1 MQPATFSRQ
10 LKPIILPAVGFVMT
24 SAQEHKLVAALS
36 LLILAVYFPAA
47 SYLQR
52 TYISNQPPPP
62 PGAVRLFHNIEKI
75 SKDGIGFMEL
85 IRGYQ
90 PRADLRIYEDD
101 RSLTRATGISEV
113 DRLPGRFAE
122 ESGVGIAL
130 SATDGSN
137 VKSNRYRYWIVKPE
151 AARAASER
159 TQAH

>member
-1 MQPATFSRQ
+1 MIP
-10 LKPIILPAVGFVMT
+10 PAVGFVMT

-52 TYISNQPPPP
+52 TYIPDQPPP

-90 PRADLRIYEDD
+90 PRTDLRIYEDD
-101 RSLTRATGISEV
+101 RSLTRTTGISEV

-122 ESGVGIAL
+122 EGGVGIAL

-137 VKSNRYRYWIVKPE
+137 VKSNRYRYWIAKP
-151 AARAASER
+151 
-159 TQAH
+159 

>member
-1 MQPATFSRQ
+1 
-10 LKPIILPAVGFVMT
+10 MT

-52 TYISNQPPPP
+52 TYISVQPPPP
-62 PGAVRLFHNIEKI
+62 PGAVRLIHNFEKM

-90 PRADLRIYEDD
+90 PRGDLRIYEND
-101 RSLTRATGISEV
+101 RSLTPATGISEV

-122 ESGVGIAL
+122 EGGVGIAL

-151 AARAASER
+151 AARSTASER